1 MATILQFRAGV
12 VAKDLATFDTGN
24 LRFNALKTQDL
35 GGNDFAIKYNSSVAP
50 YIDALE
56 DGTPYFDGH
65 KGFIGTKTVGGIITL
80 IYKTYSGEMNDATT
94 RQQWNDRY
102 KRVASHKY
110 TDATNVRLLKAIG
123 GVALV
128 SR

>member
-1 MATILQFRAGV
+1 MATILQFKAGV
-12 VAKDLATFDTGN
+12 VAKDLAPFDTGN
-24 LRFNALKTQDL
+24 LRFNALKTIPL
-35 GGNDFAIKYNSSVAP
+35 GGNDFAIKYSDNVAP
-50 YIDALE
+50 YLDALE
-56 DGTPYFDGH
+56 NGTKFSDKH
-65 KGFIGTKTVGGIITL
+65 KGFIETKTVGAIVTL
-80 IYKTYSGEMNDATT
+80 IEQTYNGGFNEQMFKD
-94 RQQWNDRY
+94 QF

>member
-1 MATILQFRAGV
+1 MATILQYRAGV
-12 VAKDLATFDTGN
+12 VAKDIAPFDTGN
-24 LRFNALKTQDL
+24 LRFNAIKTQQL
-35 GGNDFAIKYNSSVAP
+35 SGQDFAVRYNGSIAP
-50 YIDALE
+50 YIDWLE
-56 DGTPYFDGH
+56 EGTEFSDIH
-65 KGFIGTKTVGGIITL
+65 KGFIETKTVGGIITL
-80 IYKTYSGEMNDATT
+80 INAHFNGGSNTDEYRK
-94 RQQWNDRY
+94 QF